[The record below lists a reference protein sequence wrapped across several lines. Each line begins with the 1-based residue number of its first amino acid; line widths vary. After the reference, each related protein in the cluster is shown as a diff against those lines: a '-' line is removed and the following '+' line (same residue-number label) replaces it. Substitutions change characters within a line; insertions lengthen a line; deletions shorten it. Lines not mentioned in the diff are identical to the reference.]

1 MKKIFMTGGTG
12 FLGSFLAIAM
22 LRMGYFIYFLARNFG
37 SKLAEERID
46 EALRVVDNDYL
57 SYKQSY
63 LVLEGDVSD
72 FNRCGLSEE
81 YFAVLKNENIDE
93 VWHLAGSISF
103 LEERRK
109 ETFTANVLGTTNVLS
124 LSALLNP
131 KQFHFSSTAYV
142 CGDAKGT
149 FFEDQ
154 LACGQEFHNPYEE
167 TKYQAEGLVRMW
179 ADKLSHIKT
188 LIFRPSIIVGDSK
201 DGKVCGYSGYYTY
214 MMVYYLLKKV
224 LFRKRNLVQ
233 WDGES
238 IILPIEVPG
247 VYDCPLNIVSIDYA
261 VELMLKL
268 ASKGKAGVYN
278 ITADKPAP
286 YGFWL
291 DEGTKYLGFKGIR
304 VKNGNL
310 SPKNEYLSSVESKI
324 AKGIHDYV
332 PFVSYQPQFDK
343 VNAKAV
349 LGAEYS
355 AYPEVNS
362 EFIRTLLGYAVKHD
376 FME

>member
-1 MKKIFMTGGTG
+1 MTGGTG
-12 FLGSFLAIAM
+12 FLGSFLAIKM
-22 LRMGYFIYFLARNFG
+22 LKMGYFIYFLARNSG

-46 EALRVVDNDYL
+46 ETLRYVDHDYL
-57 SYKQSY
+57 SYKDNY

-72 FNRCGLSEE
+72 FNRCGLSE
-81 YFAVLKNENIDE
+81 YDFFLLKNGNIDE
-93 VWHLAGSISF
+93 VWHVAGSVSF
-103 LEERRK
+103 SEERRK

-124 LSALLNP
+124 LSAAINP

-149 FFEDQ
+149 FLEDQ
-154 LACGQEFHNPYEE
+154 FACGQEFYNPYEE
-167 TKYQAEGLVRMW
+167 TKFQAEGLVRMW

-201 DGKVCGYSGYYTY
+201 NGKVCGYSGYYTY

-224 LFRKRNLVQ
+224 LLRKRNKVE

-247 VYDCPLNIVSIDYA
+247 VYDCPLNIVTIDYA
-261 VELMLKL
+261 VESMLKL
-268 ASKGKAGVYN
+268 AGKSESGIYN
-278 ITADKPAP
+278 ITADNPAS

-291 DEGTKYLGFKGIR
+291 DEGTKYLGFQGVR
-304 VKNGNL
+304 VKNGAV
-310 SPKNEYLSSVESKI
+310 SQKNEFLRSVEAKI
-324 AKGIHDYV
+324 SKGIHDYV
-332 PFVSYQPQFDK
+332 PFVSYQPRFDK
-343 VNAKAV
+343 GNVKAV
-349 LGAEYS
+349 LGEEYS
-355 AYPEVNS
+355 AHPQASRELI
-362 EFIRTLLGYAVKHD
+362 ETLLGYAVKHD